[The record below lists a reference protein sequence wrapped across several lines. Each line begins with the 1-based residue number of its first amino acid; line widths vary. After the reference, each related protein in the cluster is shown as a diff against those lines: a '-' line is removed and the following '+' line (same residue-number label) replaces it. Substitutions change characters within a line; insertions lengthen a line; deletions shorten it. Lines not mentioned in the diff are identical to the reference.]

1 MVCIGTWN
9 RDLLRGTARRVWT
22 RVICLGVGLKRE
34 RWVLGLM
41 WMRMRMFGDL
51 AGGGGEFL
59 RGTCACLGSFWLRGE
74 LSCGRMVA
82 WKWLR
87 LR

>member
-22 RVICLGVGLKRE
+22 RVICLGVGLKRG

-51 AGGGGEFL
+51 AGGGGELL
-59 RGTCACLGSFWLRGE
+59 RGTCACLGSF
-74 LSCGRMVA
+74 
-82 WKWLR
+82 
-87 LR
+87 